1 VSEGSL
7 VYERLA
13 DGVVGIR
20 LHRPQRRNAV
30 DLATVDALITALQTA
45 PSEIALLGS
54 ATPGIFCAG
63 ADLRVGADERARASD
78 RLYACYEVMVQ
89 RPAPVLAVLEGAAV
103 GGGAQL
109 ATAADLR
116 IAAPGSWLRWPGPEH
131 GLAVGS
137 WILPALVGRGRA
149 LDLALTGRRLP
160 AEEALAIGAV
170 TEVADNP
177 WQRALEL
184 ACGLR
189 SMDAAAVIRTRELT
203 GREEVLARLRA
214 ERAANADAWSGSSGG

>member
-1 VSEGSL
+1 MSEGSL

-30 DLATVDALITALQTA
+30 DLATVDALITALQTDPA
-45 PSEIALLGS
+45 DVALLGS

-63 ADLRVGADERARASD
+63 ADLRVDADERARVSD
-78 RLYACYEVMVQ
+78 GLYACYEVMMQ
-89 RPAPVLAVLEGAAV
+89 RPAPIFAVLEGAAV

-131 GLAVGS
+131 GLAVGT

-149 LDLALTGRRLP
+149 LELSLTGRRLP
-160 AEEALAIGAV
+160 VEEGLAIGAV
-170 TEVADNP
+170 TAVADKP
-177 WQRALEL
+177 WQQALEL
-184 ACGLR
+184 ARGLR
-189 SMDAAAVIRTRELT
+189 SMDAAAVTRTRELT
-203 GREEVLARLRA
+203 GGEELLERLRA
-214 ERAANADAWSGSSGG
+214 ERASNADAWSGSSGG